1 MTGDNGLLARTEKS
15 VLETEKAGIKE
26 IIRLECIALESDID
40 LKGKT
45 DKEKLEMLVENLKAR
60 NGLEEETTDYLLSSK
75 FVAIKTKNGAI
86 FTVLYDY
93 TIIEGRFAYLDI
105 EDGSIQLKE
114 SGYIQGNNALVPY
127 TGKYIITGN
136 TKDNTVSILE
146 KGTYDVTIKD
156 LNIDVSTKNNVV
168 AFLAGNINTGLKVTL
183 NIEGNNT
190 LISSSASALSWSGVT
205 NETGGSKLEIC
216 GKGRLELSCGN
227 SYGAMC
233 IGGNNAKNLTIT
245 SGEIYAIK
253 RGEKYGNPIGGNG
266 ASIII
271 NRWDYSC
278 KF

>member
-1 MTGDNGLLARTEKS
+1 M
-15 VLETEKAGIKE
+15 
-26 IIRLECIALESDID
+26 
-40 LKGKT
+40 
-45 DKEKLEMLVENLKAR
+45 
-60 NGLEEETTDYLLSSK
+60 
-75 FVAIKTKNGAI
+75 
-86 FTVLYDY
+86 
-93 TIIEGRFAYLDI
+93 
-105 EDGSIQLKE
+105 
-114 SGYIQGNNALVPY
+114 
-127 TGKYIITGN
+127 
-136 TKDNTVSILE
+136 
-146 KGTYDVTIKD
+146 
-156 LNIDVSTKNNVV
+156 
-168 AFLAGNINTGLKVTL
+168 